1 MMSRFFVLLTSSSL
15 ILLMFGLWIPF
26 KALVAQELL
35 KKAWLD
41 SQAQQTEERP
51 WPWADTWPVAKL
63 ELPELGVSMI
73 VLEGGHG
80 ESLAFGPGRVFGGER
95 GPLILAGHRDTHFRH
110 LKDVQAGYQVRV
122 QNQNQQ
128 WQYYEVT
135 DVSIVD
141 SRTEAIDT
149 HQLAQDSVLLITCYP
164 FDAMDA
170 RGPLRYVVEAR
181 SVSPAVPSSTV
192 AIL

>member
-1 MMSRFFVLLTSSSL
+1 MTRFLALLMSASL

-35 KKAWLD
+35 EKAWSD
-41 SQAQQTEERP
+41 SQAQQTRLRP

-110 LKDVQAGYQVRV
+110 LQNVQPGNQLRV
-122 QNQNQQ
+122 QDQSQRWRQ
-128 WQYYEVT
+128 YEVT
-135 DVSIVD
+135 DVTIVD
-141 SRTEAIDT
+141 SRTETIDT
-149 HQLAQDSVLLITCYP
+149 HQLPEDSVLLITCYP
-164 FDAMDA
+164 FDTLDA
-170 RGPLRYVVEAR
+170 RGPLRYVVKAQ
-181 SVSPAVPSSTV
+181 SVPQMEPSNTV

>member
-1 MMSRFFVLLTSSSL
+1 MTRFLALLMSASL

-35 KKAWLD
+35 EKAWSD
-41 SQAQQTEERP
+41 SQAQQTRLRP

-110 LKDVQAGYQVRV
+110 LQNVQPGNQLRV
-122 QNQNQQ
+122 QDQSQRWRQ
-128 WQYYEVT
+128 YEVT
-135 DVSIVD
+135 DVTIVD

-149 HQLAQDSVLLITCYP
+149 HQLPEDSVLLITCYP
-164 FDAMDA
+164 FDTLDA
-170 RGPLRYVVEAR
+170 RGPLRYVVKAQ
-181 SVSPAVPSSTV
+181 SVPQMEPSNTV

>member
-1 MMSRFFVLLTSSSL
+1 MTRFLALLMSASL

-35 KKAWLD
+35 EKAWSD
-41 SQAQQTEERP
+41 SQAQQTRLRP

-110 LKDVQAGYQVRV
+110 LQNVQPGNQIRV
-122 QNQNQQ
+122 QDQSQRWRQ
-128 WQYYEVT
+128 YEVT
-135 DVSIVD
+135 DVTIVD

-149 HQLAQDSVLLITCYP
+149 HQLPEDSVLLITCYP
-164 FDAMDA
+164 FDTLDA
-170 RGPLRYVVEAR
+170 RGPLRYVVKAQ
-181 SVSPAVPSSTV
+181 SVPQMEPSNTV

>member
-1 MMSRFFVLLTSSSL
+1 MTRFLVLLTSASL

-35 KKAWLD
+35 EKAWAD
-41 SQAQQTEERP
+41 SQSQQTEQRP

-95 GPLILAGHRDTHFRH
+95 GPLVLAGHRDTHFRH
-110 LKDVQAGYQVRV
+110 LQNVQPGYRLRV
-122 QNQNQQ
+122 QNQNRQ
-128 WQYYEVT
+128 WRQYEVT
-135 DVSIVD
+135 DVGIVD
-141 SRTEAIDT
+141 SRKETIDT
-149 HQLAQDSVLLITCYP
+149 HQLAEDSVLLITCYP
-164 FDAMDA
+164 FDTLDA
-170 RGPLRYVVEAR
+170 RGPLRYVVKAR
-181 SVSPAVPSSTV
+181 PVSETGLSTTV

>member
-1 MMSRFFVLLTSSSL
+1 MTRFLVLLASASL
-15 ILLMFGLWIPF
+15 ILLVFGLWIPF

-35 KKAWLD
+35 EKAWSD
-41 SQAQQTEERP
+41 SQTQQTAQRP

-95 GPLILAGHRDTHFRH
+95 GPLVLAGHRDTHFRH
-110 LKDVQAGYQVRV
+110 LQDVQPGYRLRV
-122 QNQNQQ
+122 QNQNRQ
-128 WQYYEVT
+128 WRQYEVT
-135 DVSIVD
+135 DVGIVD
-141 SRTEAIDT
+141 SRKEVIDT
-149 HQLAQDSVLLITCYP
+149 RQLEDDSVLLITCYP
-164 FDAMDA
+164 FDSLDA
-170 RGPLRYVVEAR
+170 RGPLRYVVKAR
-181 SVSPAVPSSTV
+181 PTQQKGPNNAV